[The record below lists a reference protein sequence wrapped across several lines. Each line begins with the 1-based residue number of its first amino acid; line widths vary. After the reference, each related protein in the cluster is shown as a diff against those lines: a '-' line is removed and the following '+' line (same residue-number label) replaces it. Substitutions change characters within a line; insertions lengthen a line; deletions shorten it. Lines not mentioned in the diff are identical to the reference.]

1 MSHPNQMAFV
11 AGIRDRFPDSFVGKN
26 VLEIGSLDIN
36 GSVRQFFKNC
46 DYTGVDLG
54 DGPGVDIV
62 CKGHEVPFA
71 DRSFDT
77 VISCECLEHDRY
89 WVQTFQKMY
98 DVCDGLLIMTCA
110 TTGRAEHGTAA
121 TSPEAAP
128 FTNDYYRNLTAKD
141 FRDNFDL
148 LNMFRGSGFE
158 VNNESSDLY
167 FWGIR

>member
-1 MSHPNQMAFV
+1 MSHPTQMAFV
-11 AGIRDRFPDSFVGKN
+11 ASIRDRFPDSFVGKN

-36 GSVRQFFKNC
+36 GSVRQFFTDC

-54 DGPGVDIV
+54 EGPGVDIV
-62 CKGHEVPFA
+62 CKGHEVPFG

-77 VISCECLEHDRY
+77 VISCECLEHDIY
-89 WVQTFQKMY
+89 WEQTFLKMCELTSHL
-98 DVCDGLLIMTCA
+98 VIMTCA
-110 TTGRAEHGTAA
+110 TTGRAEHGTTR

-128 FTNDYYRNLTAKD
+128 FTNDYYQNLTAQD

-148 LNMFRGSGFE
+148 INLFKDFGFE
-158 VNNESSDLY
+158 VNEESCDLY

>member
-11 AGIRDRFPDSFVGKN
+11 AGIRDRFPDYFVGKN

-36 GSVRQFFKNC
+36 GSVRQFFTGC

-89 WVQTFQKMY
+89 WIDTFRKM
-98 DVCDGLLIMTCA
+98 CDLSSDLVVMTCA
-110 TTGRAEHGTAA
+110 TTGRAEHGTTA
-121 TSPEAAP
+121 TNPADAP
-128 FTNDYYRNLTAKD
+128 FTNDYYENLKVRHFVNNFELDRIFKD
-141 FRDNFDL
+141 Y
-148 LNMFRGSGFE
+148 GFE
-158 VNNESSDLY
+158 INSQSHDLY
-167 FWGIR
+167 FWGKK